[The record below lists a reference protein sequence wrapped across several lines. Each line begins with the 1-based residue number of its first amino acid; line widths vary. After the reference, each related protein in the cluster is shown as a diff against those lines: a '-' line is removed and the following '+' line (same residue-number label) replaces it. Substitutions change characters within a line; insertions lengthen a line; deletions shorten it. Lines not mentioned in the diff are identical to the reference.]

1 VNSYVMNFLLFVVG
15 IVFSILIF
23 TVLMR
28 LILQI
33 VRADFYNPISQFI
46 LRMTNPMLLPIR
58 RIIPGL
64 FGIDMAAVLLLVI
77 IEALN
82 IVVTHTLQGIG
93 LHTPLLFL
101 SELLGMII
109 QHVAQLFFFSILVL
123 VLISWINPA
132 ASFHPIGKLAHQ
144 IAEPLLRPARK
155 ILPPLNGIDLS
166 PILAIIILAAVMFL
180 IAAPLI
186 DLPHRVF

>member
-1 VNSYVMNFLLFVVG
+1 VNGYVMNFLLFVVG
-15 IVFSILIF
+15 IIFSILIF
-23 TVLMR
+23 TVLLR
-28 LILQI
+28 LMLQF

-46 LRMTNPMLLPIR
+46 VRMTNPLLLPLR

-64 FGIDMAAVLLLVI
+64 FGIDMAAVVLLVV

-82 IVVTHTLQGIG
+82 IVVTHLLQGIG

-101 SELLGMII
+101 GELLGMII
-109 QHVAQLFFFSILVL
+109 QHVAQLFFFSILVM

-132 ASFHPIGKLAHQ
+132 ANYHPIGKLANQ
-144 IAEPLLRPARK
+144 IAEPLLRPARR

-166 PILAIIILAAVMFL
+166 PILAIIFLAAIMFL
-180 IAAPLI
+180 VAAPLI
-186 DLPHRVF
+186 DLPHRMF

>member
-1 VNSYVMNFLLFVVG
+1 MDGYVLSFLLFVVG
-15 IVFSILIF
+15 IVFGLLIF

-33 VRADFYNPISQFI
+33 VRADFYNPISQFM
-46 LRMTNPMLLPIR
+46 LRITNPMLLPLR

-64 FGIDMAAVLLLVI
+64 FGIDMAAVVLLVFL
-77 IEALN
+77 EALE
-82 IVVTHTLQGIG
+82 IVVTHLLQGIG

-109 QHVAQLFFFSILVL
+109 QHTAQLFMISILIMV
-123 VLISWINPA
+123 VISWINPS
-132 ASFHPIGKLAHQ
+132 ASYHPIGQLVHQ
-144 IAEPLLRPARK
+144 IAEPILRPARK
-155 ILPPLNGIDLS
+155 ILPPFNGIDLS
-166 PILAIIILAAVMFL
+166 PILAIIFLAAIMFL

-186 DLPHRVF
+186 DLPHKLF

>member
-1 VNSYVMNFLLFVVG
+1 MNFLLFVVG

>member
-1 VNSYVMNFLLFVVG
+1 MNSYVMNFLLFVVG